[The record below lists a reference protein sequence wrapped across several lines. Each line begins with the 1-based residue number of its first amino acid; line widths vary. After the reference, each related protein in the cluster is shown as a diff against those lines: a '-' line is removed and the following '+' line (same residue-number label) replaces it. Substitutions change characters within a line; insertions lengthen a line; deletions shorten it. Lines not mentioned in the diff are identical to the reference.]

1 MKVCGFTF
9 IRNAVKYDFP
19 VVEAITSVLPLCEHF
34 IVAVGE
40 SDDNTREL
48 IENIAPGKI
57 TIVDTRWDK
66 SLNNGGVVY
75 ADETN
80 KAFDAIPP
88 EYDWCFYIQG
98 DEVLHENFIPVVY
111 KAMKDSLQRQEV
123 EGLLFGYKHFYG
135 TYDYIGVSRKWY
147 RNEIRIIRNDKSIR
161 SYRDA
166 QGFRKDNRKLQVVP
180 AHAEIYH
187 YGWVRPPVNMQSKVN
202 EVRKYYNGVLESD
215 KTEASQLYEFD
226 YSGNYDALSRFTGSH
241 PGVMRERIER
251 LNWTVMVDLS
261 KTKMKP
267 RYRLLH
273 FIERLTGKRLFEYRN
288 YRLLK

>member
-57 TIVDTRWDK
+57 TIVDTRWDEG
-66 SLNNGGVVY
+66 LNNGGVVY

-98 DEVLHENFIPVVY
+98 DEVLHEKF
-111 KAMKDSLQRQEV
+111 
-123 EGLLFGYKHFYG
+123 
-135 TYDYIGVSRKWY
+135 
-147 RNEIRIIRNDKSIR
+147 
-161 SYRDA
+161 
-166 QGFRKDNRKLQVVP
+166 VP
-180 AHAEIYH
+180 NAN
-187 YGWVRPPVNMQSKVN
+187 PQ
-202 EVRKYYNGVLESD
+202 
-215 KTEASQLYEFD
+215 EASNSLLNKLEESVNAFYPYLMEKFHAWA
-226 YSGNYDALSRFTGSH
+226 NY
-241 PGVMRERIER
+241 
-251 LNWTVMVDLS
+251 W
-261 KTKMKP
+261 K
-267 RYRLLH
+267 
-273 FIERLTGKRLFEYRN
+273 
-288 YRLLK
+288 